1 MVWHVYVT
9 ISGEG
14 RIARLEM
21 DPATAVLEM
30 IEDVK
35 APGRPAPIAV
45 SPDETV
51 LHVGRRDDLRLESFR
66 RDRQTGALAS
76 IGEIPV
82 ENDPCYMGMD
92 GSGRYLL
99 SAYYIGERA
108 AVHGTDGEGALLH
121 PPIEWRHTG
130 RGSHYFETDRSNR
143 FAFVPHIHGN
153 GAANAI
159 FQFRFDS
166 ESGCLASN
174 DPDRVAPAGDDG
186 PRHFCWH
193 PARDLLYASNEQ
205 GCSVTTYAFD
215 TTAGTLRPLAT
226 APTSPEDWEGPNT
239 CAQIRLTPDGRFLY
253 AANRGHDS
261 LACFAIDASS
271 GEPSAIGH
279 AEAEPTPRV
288 MAITPDG
295 RHLLSAGLD
304 SGSIQV
310 FAIDQGSGALDL
322 LAVHEVGAQPMWISV
337 LAAA

>member
-1 MVWHVYVT
+1 MIWHVYVT

-14 RIARLEM
+14 RIARLAM
-21 DPATAVLEM
+21 NPATAELTNV
-30 IEDVK
+30 EDIP

-45 SPDETV
+45 SPDGTF
-51 LHVGRRDDLRLESFR
+51 LHVGRRDDLKLESFR
-66 RDRQTGALAS
+66 RDPGTGGLTS
-76 IGEIPV
+76 IGEVPV

-92 GSGRYLL
+92 RSGRYLL

-108 AVHGTDGEGALLH
+108 AVHGVDAAGALAH

-130 RGSHYFETDRSNR
+130 RGSHYFDTDRGNR

-159 FQFRFDS
+159 FQFRFDA
-166 ESGCLASN
+166 ENGRLTPN
-174 DPDRVAPAGDDG
+174 DPDRVAPGGDHG

-193 PARDLLYASNEQ
+193 PTRDLIYASDEQ

-215 TTAGTLRPLAT
+215 PESGTLRPRAT
-226 APTSPEDWEGPNT
+226 VPTLPEGWEGRNT
-239 CAQIRLTPDGRFLY
+239 CAQIRLTPNGQYLY
-253 AANRGHDS
+253 AANRGHHS
-261 LACFAIDASS
+261 LACFAIDPAS
-271 GEPSAIGH
+271 GEPNPIGH
-279 AEAEPTPRV
+279 AEAESTPRV

-304 SGSIQV
+304 SGRIRV
-310 FAIDQGSGALDL
+310 FGIDQDSGRLEL
-322 LAVHEVGAQPMWISV
+322 LAIHEVGAQPMWISV